1 MTEKTGWR
9 EKLVLAVLVLLL
21 LGGGVWRALE
31 HSKPQAQLI
40 QPLSDEVRNEQ
51 PEVLELITVH
61 AVGAVNNPGIYHLP
75 SGSRIYE
82 LIEMCG
88 GFTGEADQES
98 LNQARPL
105 IDGEQIY
112 IHKTG
117 ETPAPASGVSN
128 NAKININRASA
139 KELTALPGIGD
150 TRAQQIVAHRESHG
164 YYTEIRDI
172 TDVSGIGEATFNN
185 IADLITI
192 Y

>member
-1 MTEKTGWR
+1 MAEKTGWR
-9 EKLVLAVLVLLL
+9 DKLVLVVLVLLL
-21 LGGGVWRALE
+21 LVGGVWRAVE
-31 HSKPQAQLI
+31 HGRPQAQLT
-40 QPLSDEVRNEQ
+40 QPLSEEVRNEQ

-75 SGSRIYE
+75 AGSRIYE
-82 LIEMCG
+82 LIDMCG
-88 GFTGEADQES
+88 GFTGEADQVS

-117 ETPAPASGVSN
+117 EAPAAASGASD

-150 TRAQQIVAHRESHG
+150 TRAQQIIAHRESQG
-164 YYTEIRDI
+164 FFTDIRDI

>member
-9 EKLVLAVLVLLL
+9 DKLVLAVLVLLL
-21 LGGGVWRALE
+21 LGGGVWRAVE

-40 QPLSDEVRNEQ
+40 QPAADEVGSEQ
-51 PEVLELITVH
+51 PELLELITVH
-61 AVGAVNNPGIYHLP
+61 AVGAVDKPGIYHLP
-75 SGSRIYE
+75 AGSRIYE

-88 GFTGEADQES
+88 GFTGEADQKS

-112 IHKTG
+112 IHKIG
-117 ETPAPASGVSN
+117 ETPASAPGASN
-128 NAKININRASA
+128 NARININRASA

-150 TRAQQIVAHRESHG
+150 TRAQQIVAHRESRG
-164 YYTEIRDI
+164 YFTDIREI
-172 TDVSGIGEATFNN
+172 TDVSGIGEATFSN